1 MKLAVSFAV
10 AQDRL
15 RAHDA
20 VMQLMIDILSDTRRY
35 RDEAIKTLSDVKG
48 GGLLAE
54 GMTRED
60 AIQILTA
67 NIETYEGVLRRHGW
81 TNDA

>member
-1 MKLAVSFAV
+1 M

-15 RAHDA
+15 RAHDT
-20 VMQLMIDILSDTRRY
+20 VMNLMIDILADTRRT
-35 RDEAIKTLSDVKG
+35 REEAIKTLSDVKG

-54 GMTRED
+54 GMAREE
-60 AIQILTA
+60 AIQILTG
-67 NIETYEGVLRRHGW
+67 NIATYEGVLRRHGW

>member
-1 MKLAVSFAV
+1 M

-15 RAHDA
+15 RAHDT
-20 VMQLMIDILSDTRRY
+20 VMNLMTDILADTRRY

-54 GMTRED
+54 GMTREE
-60 AIQILTA
+60 AIQILIE

-81 TNDA
+81 TNEA

>member
-1 MKLAVSFAV
+1 M

-15 RAHDA
+15 RAHDT
-20 VMQLMIDILSDTRRY
+20 VMNLMIDILADTRRN
-35 RDEAIKTLSDVKG
+35 REEAIKTLSDVKG

-54 GMTRED
+54 GMAREE
-60 AIQILTA
+60 AIQILTG
-67 NIETYEGVLRRHGW
+67 NIATYEGVLRRHGW

>member
-1 MKLAVSFAV
+1 M

-15 RAHDA
+15 RAHVT
-20 VMQLMIDILSDTRRY
+20 VMELMIDILSDTRRY

>member
-1 MKLAVSFAV
+1 V

-15 RAHDA
+15 RAHDT
-20 VMQLMIDILSDTRRY
+20 VMELMIDILSDTRRY
-35 RDEAIKTLSDVKG
+35 RDEAIKKLSDVKG

-54 GMTRED
+54 GMTRGE
-60 AIQILTA
+60 AIRILTA

>member
-1 MKLAVSFAV
+1 MAV

-15 RAHDA
+15 RAHDT
-20 VMQLMIDILSDTRRY
+20 VMELMIDILSDTRRY
-35 RDEAIKTLSDVKG
+35 RDEAIKKLSDVKG

-54 GMTRED
+54 GMTRGE
-60 AIQILTA
+60 AIRILTA